1 MRNACGVDVL
11 RFATVGP
18 SRILWSNSAESHETA
33 GSWSRLGGKCLRD
46 AFGNGLQDLTSNG
59 HSIYIHLLQYSQQK
73 NGADW
78 KKTREVP
85 WFILSS
91 FHLKGTARSYYR
103 EMESLFES
111 IEIPNSLLVHS
122 QSLVVKS
129 QLTYY
134 FAASL
139 SLPCHQQ
146 TLRRSG

>member
-1 MRNACGVDVL
+1 MGRCQQAVFRSVSKYVTSTSAAIQTESCCTSGGRQTGTTVFGHGQVRNACGLDVL

-59 HSIYIHLLQYSQQK
+59 HSIYIHLLQYAQQK

-78 KKTREVP
+78 KKTRELP

-91 FHLKGTARSYYR
+91 FHLKGTARSY
-103 EMESLFES
+103 
-111 IEIPNSLLVHS
+111 
-122 QSLVVKS
+122 
-129 QLTYY
+129 
-134 FAASL
+134 
-139 SLPCHQQ
+139 
-146 TLRRSG
+146 